1 MGARERIQQDLAG
14 LEEALAALTLEF
26 HSTYESYL
34 SALGQAV
41 RQQLIL
47 ACYHLCTQSVPES
60 FLKLSFDGRQKMQQ
74 SVRLLAAAS
83 EEKLRSLTTES
94 EASEEDEFEED
105 EFEEDDEFD
114 EDEFDED
121 DEEEIEEIEE
131 EAEEIEKKNKFSA
144 INYQLPTT
152 NNQLPIPSH
161 SPENL
166 ARWQHSIEKSIAHNI
181 KLLSRDTN
189 RLLQQSGILPSQLPE
204 PVLEAASQAEMSGD
218 SVAGPPNLLN
228 IVIETDNSSSPPK
241 LAETPRPKPLHIT
254 AIKLRLSEIE
264 FADAGTSAWRQQIR
278 NLSVRLNSLGRDYQK
293 KQREMAVVEA
303 ESAWRSSWFED

>member
-1 MGARERIQQDLAG
+1 MGARERIEQDLAG

-26 HSTYESYL
+26 HNTYEGYL
-34 SALGQAV
+34 TALGQAV

-47 ACYHLCTQSVPES
+47 AGYHLCTQAVPES

-74 SVRLLAAAS
+74 SVRRLAAAS
-83 EEKLRSLTTES
+83 EQKLRSLTTES
-94 EASEEDEFEED
+94 EAEAEI
-105 EFEEDDEFD
+105 
-114 EDEFDED
+114 
-121 DEEEIEEIEE
+121 EEEIEEAIEEDEIEEDEIEE
-131 EAEEIEKKNKFSA
+131 EIEGNNEFSA
-144 INYQLPTT
+144 INYLFPAT
-152 NNQLPIPSH
+152 NDQLPIAN
-161 SPENL
+161 SPESL
-166 ARWQHSIEKSIAHNI
+166 ARWQNSIEKSIAHNI

-204 PVLEAASQAEMSGD
+204 PVLEAASRAESSGD

-228 IVIETDNSSSPPK
+228 IVIETDSSSAPRN
-241 LAETPRPKPLHIT
+241 LAETSHPKPLRIT

-264 FADAGTSAWRQQIR
+264 FADAGSSTWRQQIR
-278 NLSVRLNSLGRDYQK
+278 NLSAKLNSLGRDYQK